1 MLKRKTLK
9 KLILLFVIV
18 INLSCSNDKTV
29 VGDGLPYFPF
39 LQVDNDKFI
48 NSTEVGKILIYKNQN
63 SAELN
68 FKVLKN
74 ITEKQLESRGDFVV
88 GSYKYFYYDEQRIEM
103 QSTLFADGDF
113 CCDSSFYLSL
123 KRCPKTYQTNPTVI
137 SQDSKFITN
146 IGLVPFQT
154 GIQSTFLDYSES
166 IQSLIING
174 VTYNKVRK
182 IEITPNSFPNPN
194 WPLPSLKNIYFD
206 QNKGV
211 IGFDDL
217 QNNEWRLQN

>member
-1 MLKRKTLK
+1 MK
-9 KLILLFVIV
+9 KIILLLVI
-18 INLSCSNDKTV
+18 ILNISCSDDKTEI
-29 VGDGLPYFPF
+29 GDGLPYFSF

-63 SAELN
+63 NAELK

-74 ITEKQLESRGDFVV
+74 KTEKQLESRGTFVV

-113 CCDSSFYLSL
+113 CCSSSFYLSL
-123 KRCPKTYQTNPTVI
+123 KRWPKTYQTNPTAI

-146 IGLVPFQT
+146 IGLIPFST
-154 GIQSTFLDYSES
+154 GVQSTFLDYSEP
-166 IQSLIING
+166 LINLTING
-174 VTYNKVRK
+174 ISYSKVRK
-182 IEITPNSFPNPN
+182 IEITPNPFPNPN
-194 WPLPSLKNIYFD
+194 WQLPSLKNIYFE

-211 IGFDDL
+211 IGFDDI

>member
-1 MLKRKTLK
+1 MK
-9 KLILLFVIV
+9 KIILLLVI
-18 INLSCSNDKTV
+18 ILNLSCSNDKTE

-39 LQVDNDKFI
+39 LQVDYDKFI

-63 SAELN
+63 NAELK
-68 FKVLKN
+68 FKVVKN
-74 ITEKQLESRGDFVV
+74 KTEKQLESRGTFVV

-113 CCDSSFYLSL
+113 CCSSSFYLSL
-123 KRCPKTYQTNPTVI
+123 KRWPKTYQTSPTVI

-146 IGLVPFQT
+146 IGLIPFST
-154 GIQSTFLDYSES
+154 GIQSAFLDYSEP
-166 IQSLIING
+166 LINLTINA

-182 IEITPNSFPNPN
+182 IEIIPNPFPNPN
-194 WPLPSLKNIYFD
+194 WQLPSLKYIYFD

-211 IGFDDL
+211 IGFDDM

>member
-1 MLKRKTLK
+1 MK
-9 KLILLFVIV
+9 KIILLLVI
-18 INLSCSNDKTV
+18 ILNISCSDDKTEI
-29 VGDGLPYFPF
+29 GDGLPYFSF

-63 SAELN
+63 NAELK

-74 ITEKQLESRGDFVV
+74 KTEKQLESRGTFVV

-113 CCDSSFYLSL
+113 CCSSSFYLSL
-123 KRCPKTYQTNPTVI
+123 KRWPKTYQTNPTAI

-146 IGLVPFQT
+146 IGLIPFST
-154 GIQSTFLDYSES
+154 GVQSTFLDYSEP
-166 IQSLIING
+166 LISVTINTI
-174 VTYNKVRK
+174 TYNKVRK
-182 IEITPNSFPNPN
+182 IEITPNPFPNPN
-194 WPLPSLKNIYFD
+194 WQLPSLKSIYFD

-211 IGFDDL
+211 IGFDDI